1 MKNNKGVA
9 MIEFALTAFLFFIII
24 FGIFEFGFMM
34 ALKNGNNAGLFYT
47 TRYSSTQQDNFTDI
61 KEIFI
66 NKHSEYAFGAIIP
79 DNITI
84 EHYQNFED
92 RLSENSPR
100 RLFQNQ
106 TSQIY
111 VFTVSS
117 PYTYI
122 TNFFGLANSTINVP
136 EIRTVYNENF

>member
-66 NKHSEYAFGAIIP
+66 N
-79 DNITI
+79 
-84 EHYQNFED
+84 
-92 RLSENSPR
+92 
-100 RLFQNQ
+100 
-106 TSQIY
+106 
-111 VFTVSS
+111 
-117 PYTYI
+117 
-122 TNFFGLANSTINVP
+122 
-136 EIRTVYNENF
+136 